1 VLDGGRAK
9 GRANMKF
16 EFTIAEINTIMGAL
30 GNAPYAQVH
39 EIVAKIRAQAE
50 PQLAEAQAA
59 APPEQPPEV

>member
-1 VLDGGRAK
+1 
-9 GRANMKF
+9 MKF
-16 EFTIAEINTIMGAL
+16 EFTLAEINAIMGAL

-59 APPEQPPEV
+59 AAEQPPEA

>member
-1 VLDGGRAK
+1 
-9 GRANMKF
+9 MKF

-59 APPEQPPEV
+59 APPEQPPEA